1 MIFIFFF
8 YYFLLFCALYFII
21 HCRKLQVFLINYKK
35 KNIFYFLTYNKNKK
49 HILFRGDTMSNN
61 MDELFSN
68 VKKMVDSGNIPD
80 DIKQMMNN
88 LSNSNNNTSS
98 NVSNDTNNSNST
110 TNSNNSNNANFNNN
124 DLNNILSQI
133 SPEMLNNLG
142 NMLNSSNQSN
152 QNSSQNGNFN
162 FDMNTIM
169 KMKSIMEN
177 MNNKNDP
184 RANLLYSLKPYLRD
198 SKKDKLDQY
207 VNLLNVSKIAEFM
220 NKNNNDNKQ

>member
-1 MIFIFFF
+1 M
-8 YYFLLFCALYFII
+8 
-21 HCRKLQVFLINYKK
+21 HK
-35 KNIFYFLTYNKNKK
+35 
-49 HILFRGDTMSNN
+49 LFRGDTMSNN
-61 MDELFSN
+61 MDDLFAN

-88 LSNSNNNTSS
+88 LQ
-98 NVSNDTNNSNST
+98 SNST
-110 TNSNNSNNANFNNN
+110 PQNSGSTMSPTNSAP
-124 DLNNILSQI
+124 DLNNILSQV
-133 SPEMLNNLG
+133 SPEMINNIG
-142 NMLNSSNQSN
+142 NMLNSNNQPNNQSS
-152 QNSSQNGNFN
+152 QTSSQNGNFN
-162 FDMNTIM
+162 LDMNTIL

-220 NKNNNDNKQ
+220 NNNDKKN

>member
-1 MIFIFFF
+1 
-8 YYFLLFCALYFII
+8 
-21 HCRKLQVFLINYKK
+21 
-35 KNIFYFLTYNKNKK
+35 
-49 HILFRGDTMSNN
+49 MSNN
-61 MDELFSN
+61 MDDLFAN

-88 LSNSNNNTSS
+88 LQ
-98 NVSNDTNNSNST
+98 NNSASPANST
-110 TNSNNSNNANFNNN
+110 P
-124 DLNNILSQI
+124 DVNNILSQV

-142 NMLNSSNQSN
+142 NMLNSNSQSN
-152 QNSSQNGNFN
+152 HNSSQNGNFN
-162 FDMNTIM
+162 LDMNTIM

-207 VNLLNVSKIAEFM
+207 VNLLNVSKIADIM
-220 NKNNNDNKQ
+220 NKTNPDTKK

>member
-1 MIFIFFF
+1 
-8 YYFLLFCALYFII
+8 
-21 HCRKLQVFLINYKK
+21 
-35 KNIFYFLTYNKNKK
+35 
-49 HILFRGDTMSNN
+49 MSNN
-61 MDELFSN
+61 MDDLFAN

-88 LSNSNNNTSS
+88 LQSNS
-98 NVSNDTNNSNST
+98 SNST
-110 TNSNNSNNANFNNN
+110 TTSPSNGN
-124 DLNNILSQI
+124 DLNNMLSQI
-133 SPEMLNNLG
+133 SPEMLNNLSS
-142 NMLNSSNQSN
+142 MLNSST
-152 QNSSQNGNFN
+152 QNSNNHDSNNSTSNLN

-207 VNLLNVSKIAEFM
+207 VNLLNVSKIAELM
-220 NKNNNDNKQ
+220 NNNPGNQNPKS

>member
-1 MIFIFFF
+1 M
-8 YYFLLFCALYFII
+8 
-21 HCRKLQVFLINYKK
+21 HK
-35 KNIFYFLTYNKNKK
+35 
-49 HILFRGDTMSNN
+49 LFRGDTMSNN
-61 MDELFSN
+61 MDDLFAN

-88 LSNSNNNTSS
+88 LQN
-98 NVSNDTNNSNST
+98 NST
-110 TNSNNSNNANFNNN
+110 TQPSRPSSISQNSTP
-124 DLNNILSQI
+124 DLNNILSQV
-133 SPEMLNNLG
+133 SPEMLNNIG
-142 NMLNSSNQSN
+142 NMLNSNNQSN

-162 FDMNTIM
+162 LDMNTIM

-220 NKNNNDNKQ
+220 NQNNNDNKK

>member
-1 MIFIFFF
+1 MHKFIW
-8 YYFLLFCALYFII
+8 
-21 HCRKLQVFLINYKK
+21 
-35 KNIFYFLTYNKNKK
+35 
-49 HILFRGDTMSNN
+49 GDSMSNN
-61 MDELFSN
+61 MDDLFAN

-88 LSNSNNNTSS
+88 
-98 NVSNDTNNSNST
+98 V
-110 TNSNNSNNANFNNN
+110 
-124 DLNNILSQI
+124 

-142 NMLNSSNQSN
+142 NMMNSNNQAN
-152 QNSSQNGNFN
+152 QNPPQNENFN
-162 FDMNTIM
+162 LDMNTIM

-207 VNLLNVSKIAEFM
+207 VNLLNVSKIADFM
-220 NKNNNDNKQ
+220 NQNNNDNNKK